1 MKTQLIRS
9 EAHDGKIFIGS
20 PCEVQKWSFY
30 TASGWVPN
38 SGIQIKDEKSIMTES
53 KLMDKL
59 KKDKA
64 IADQKVTDLEERKNY
79 EEEKKENTSTKK
91 QMQEEAI
98 TFDELALKLSEVAF
112 LCDEWWEITHEDN
125 INNLEKAFKHD

>member
-1 MKTQLIRS
+1 MNTEVNLEKVLLI
-9 EAHDGKIFIGS
+9 EDKIWTLLEIHRFL
-20 PCEVQKWSFY
+20 ERVVKE
-30 TASGWVPN
+30 T
-38 SGIQIKDEKSIMTES
+38 GIS
-53 KLMDKL
+53 
-59 KKDKA
+59 
-64 IADQKVTDLEERKNY
+64 QKVTGLEERKDF

-91 QMQEEAI
+91 QMREDAI